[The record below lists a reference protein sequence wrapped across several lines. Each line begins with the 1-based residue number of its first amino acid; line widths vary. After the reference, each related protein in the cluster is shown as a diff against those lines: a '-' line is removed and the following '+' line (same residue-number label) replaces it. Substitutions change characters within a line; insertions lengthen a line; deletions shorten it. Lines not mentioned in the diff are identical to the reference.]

1 MFDTK
6 ASKIDRQIE
15 VIILP
20 MVVIVAFCIVAFFS
34 TVERSQQL
42 TICEINPSNNG
53 YSLMLLDGNTEEV
66 SQQVGDSLAPLTTYN
81 VKVKWFSTPV
91 FIDVAEDQDGIRCW
105 NAR

>member
-20 MVVIVAFCIVAFFS
+20 MIAIVALSTVVLFS

-53 YSLMLLDGNTEEV
+53 YSLMLLDGSTNEV
-66 SQQVGDSLAPLTTYN
+66 SQQVRDSLTPLTTYN
-81 VKVKWFSTPV
+81 VKEKWFSNPV
-91 FIDVAEDQDGIRCW
+91 FIDVAEGQDGVRCW